1 LAEKDFR
8 PDMSQTG
15 FECSEHEFISHF
27 AQNSPQM
34 MWFLG
39 AGTSRTAGMPTAT
52 DIVWDLKRKYYCL
65 KENQNIQ
72 SHDLNN
78 AAIRQKI
85 QNYLDS
91 KGFPPLWNP
100 EEYSFYFELTFGRD
114 YAAQQKYINDQLA
127 AEKVSLN
134 VGHRAFGA
142 MLAMGAMKLVFTT
155 NFDQVIESGFS
166 FVTGKIL
173 SVFHLEGAY
182 AALEALNAE
191 KFPIYAKVH
200 GDFRYQ
206 SIKNLAA
213 DLLQNDEEIQKC
225 FLAGATRYGV
235 VVSGYSGRDANVM
248 AMFRAAIEQNNA
260 FPQGL
265 FWTVTNTAS
274 AAKPV
279 VELIQLARSKGVKAF
294 IVETGTFDIMLS
306 KLWRQLPKKPEELDL
321 KVRTA
326 KAKPVSVPLPLPGK
340 DYPILRTNALPVL
353 ECPQQCAVLEYKT
366 TISFKEVND
375 LVFEKK
381 PEAVMCF
388 TDRILFWGNAK
399 SAASLF
405 DAKNIGEIK
414 PYDFG
419 CEGISIATS
428 TILKAFFENALAHA
442 LSDGK
447 PLKLRRKGKQYF
459 AVVDNDYCDDKR
471 LDPLKRTLGYKG
483 SLADLTGAVGGL
495 RETFW
500 AEAISISLELRNN
513 ALWLMLEPDIWI
525 SPLKQRE
532 SAIEL
537 LRAKRLRR
545 YNTQSSHLLSDW
557 INLLLGAVG
566 EHEVVVSCFAKKEF
580 PACFKLNTRTAFSYR
595 GGVNGH

>member
-1 LAEKDFR
+1 
-8 PDMSQTG
+8 MSLTG
-15 FECSEHEFISHF
+15 LECSEHDFIGHF
-27 AQNSPQM
+27 VQNASQM

-52 DIVWDLKRKYYCL
+52 DIIWDLKRKYYCL
-65 KENQNIQ
+65 KENQNVQ

-85 QNYLDS
+85 QNYLHS
-91 KGFPPLWNP
+91 KGFPPLWTP
-100 EEYSFYFELTFGRD
+100 EEYSFYFELTFGGD

-142 MLAMGAMKLVFTT
+142 MLAMGATKLAFTT
-155 NFDQVIESGFS
+155 NFDQVVENGFS
-166 FVTGKIL
+166 FVAGKDL
-173 SVFHLEGAY
+173 STFHLEGAY

-191 KFPIYAKVH
+191 RFPIYAKVH
-200 GDFRYQ
+200 GDFRFQ

-213 DLLQNDEEIQKC
+213 DLLHNDREIQKC
-225 FLAGATRYGV
+225 FLAAATRYGA

-248 AMFRAAIEQNNA
+248 AMFAAAIEQNNA
-260 FPQGL
+260 LPQGL
-265 FWTVTNTAS
+265 YWTVTNTAFI
-274 AAKPV
+274 AKSV
-279 VELIQLARSKGVKAF
+279 VELIQFARSRGVKAF

-306 KLWRQLPKKPEELDL
+306 KLWRQLPKKPEDLDL

-326 KAKPVSVPLPLPGK
+326 KAKPVSVPLPPPGK
-340 DYPILRTNALPVL
+340 NYPILRTNALPVL
-353 ECPQQCAVLEYKT
+353 ECPQQCAVLEHKT
-366 TISFKEVND
+366 AISFKDVND
-375 LVFEKK
+375 RVFEQK
-381 PEAVMCF
+381 PQAVMCF

-405 DAKNIGEIK
+405 DTKNIGDIK
-414 PYDFG
+414 PYDFKQ
-419 CEGISIATS
+419 EGISIETS

-442 LSDGK
+442 LSEGK
-447 PLKLRRKGKQYF
+447 PLKLRRKGKRYF
-459 AVVDNDYCDDKR
+459 AVVDHDYRDDKR
-471 LDPLKRTLGYKG
+471 LEPLKKALGYKG
-483 SLADLTGAVGGL
+483 SLADLTGSVGGL
-495 RETFW
+495 HETFW

-532 SAIEL
+532 NAIEL
-537 LRAKRLRR
+537 LRTKRLRR
-545 YNTQSSHLLSDW
+545 YNTQASNLLSEW

-566 EHEVVVSCFAKKEF
+566 EHEVVVSCFAKDEF

-595 GGVNGH
+595 GGPNGR

>member
-1 LAEKDFR
+1 
-8 PDMSQTG
+8 MSQTG
-15 FECSEHEFISHF
+15 FECSEHDFIGHF
-27 AQNSPQM
+27 VQNAPQM

-39 AGTSRTAGMPTAT
+39 AGTSRTAGMPAAT
-52 DIVWDLKRKYYCL
+52 DIIWDLKRKYYCL
-65 KENQNIQ
+65 KENQNVQ

-78 AAIRQKI
+78 ATIRQKI

-91 KGFPPLWNP
+91 RSFPPLWSP
-100 EEYSFYFELTFGRD
+100 EEYSFYFELTFGSD

-134 VGHRAFGA
+134 IGHRAFGA
-142 MLAMGAMKLVFTT
+142 MLAMGAIKLVFTT
-155 NFDQVIESGFS
+155 NFDQVVESGFS
-166 FVTGKIL
+166 FVAGKNL
-173 SVFHLEGAY
+173 STFHLEGAY

-191 KFPIYAKVH
+191 RFPIYAKVH

-213 DLLQNDEEIQKC
+213 DLLHNDQEIQKC
-225 FLAGATRYGV
+225 FLAGATRYGAV
-235 VVSGYSGRDANVM
+235 ISGYSGRDANVM
-248 AMFRAAIEQNNA
+248 AMFHAAVEQSNA

-265 FWTVTNTAS
+265 YWTVTSS
-274 AAKPV
+274 ANVAKSV
-279 VELIQLARSKGVKAF
+279 VELIQFARGKGVKAF

-306 KLWRQLPKKPEELDL
+306 KIWRQLPKKPEDLDL

-326 KAKPVSVPLPLPGK
+326 KAAPVSIPLPPPGK
-340 DYPILRTNALPVL
+340 NYPILRTNALPVL
-353 ECPQQCAVLEYKT
+353 ECPQQCAVLEHKAAIT
-366 TISFKEVND
+366 FKDVND
-375 LVFEKK
+375 RVFEQK

-405 DAKNIGEIK
+405 DSKNIGDIK
-414 PYDFG
+414 PYDFKR
-419 CEGISIATS
+419 EGISIETS

-442 LSDGK
+442 LSQGK
-447 PLKLRRKGKQYF
+447 PLKLRRKGRQYF
-459 AVVDNDYCDDKR
+459 AVVDHDYRDDNR
-471 LDPLKRTLGYKG
+471 LEPLKRVLGYKG
-483 SLADLTGAVGGL
+483 SLADLTGSVGGL
-495 RETFW
+495 HETFW

-532 SAIEL
+532 NAVEL
-537 LRAKRLRR
+537 LRTKRLRR
-545 YNTQSSHLLSDW
+545 YNTQSSHLLSEW
-557 INLLLGAVG
+557 ITLLLGVVG
-566 EHEVVVSCFAKKEF
+566 EHDVAVSCFTKSEF

-595 GGVNGH
+595 GGPDGR